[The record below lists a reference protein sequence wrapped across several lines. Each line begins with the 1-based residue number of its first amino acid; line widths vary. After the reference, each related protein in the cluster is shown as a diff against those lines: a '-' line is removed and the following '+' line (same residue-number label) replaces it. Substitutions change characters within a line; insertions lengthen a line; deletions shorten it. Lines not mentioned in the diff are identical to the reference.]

1 MDLPLEYS
9 PSTRTAQSNKL
20 AVFSSIENRSDI
32 LEARKLATSDEM
44 SSDYK
49 SQNIQSYN
57 NMETK
62 RYAAPQNLKDS
73 FYAIHHIQKSIK
85 ENNERILQ
93 QLENTAPTSENVEPT
108 PTEESTSASKPL
120 GAKTTTTVRGR
131 KRIAPEQIH
140 KYTPPSAIAAAA
152 SIHHQMSSSPPHTN
166 SQQQQQ
172 TESVKR
178 KKSRQQN
185 PKSQRKS
192 TTAATSMSSS
202 TTAAAAEL
210 PSLYQTCVGLWP
222 EQHSLGDYSHD
233 NIKSL
238 SNLLK
243 VRLCQAKFKMLG
255 SLDGDNE
262 LFSFLAE
269 ECASPRPRS
278 PHTIKFSGK
287 QSKSSLS
294 LVGNGKNL
302 FSRHQNNHYRYD
314 ASSTQQQASY
324 STGKDD
330 PYSKQAHTPK
340 DNTHANAT
348 TTSTTTTTASPQR
361 TPLNTNKTKERKKKT
376 PRTNAAKTTTKKNTT
391 PKRKSA
397 AADVTPIVQSDGS
410 SVYLCI
416 PCEKK
421 YKNRNGLAYHLERCK
436 YTLKQGGESNGNGS
450 SNNSGKEEAEEQ
462 SSSSS
467 QNGDNV
473 IHCVCSQNTDEHGT
487 MVQCDKCRI
496 WLHSECVGLTEENAD
511 DVVFHCQ
518 TCKESSTHTTT
529 TTATTTATT
538 STTAIQHGTSPN
550 DLLQSLLD
558 AQQSPSDRED
568 ILSQNIHDIF
578 SQTTGNDDLQSDDD
592 FPAIEDDETNS
603 EMNHDIPSSTQLHV
617 WDDFSFADQLDSSSN
632 KLPGN
637 NSKTNEP
644 WSSMLDED
652 EPFSSYDNDIPSSSW
667 TMNDINIFSQPP
679 SLLFS
684 EATLSSALEDDIN
697 SVPLIEDL
705 SSDLQ
710 QPLVAAATTEATPL
724 NESTPNCTTPSRC
737 EVTTPSVVST
747 NTPVHTADGLWFQ
760 FANFDDD
767 YHCET

>member
-1 MDLPLEYS
+1 
-9 PSTRTAQSNKL
+9 
-20 AVFSSIENRSDI
+20 
-32 LEARKLATSDEM
+32 M
-44 SSDYK
+44 SSDNK
-49 SQNIQSYN
+49 SQNIRTY

-73 FYAIHHIQKSIK
+73 FYAIHHIQKTIK

-93 QLENTAPTSENVEPT
+93 QSENTAPTLENVERT
-108 PTEESTSASKPL
+108 VDELRSK
-120 GAKTTTTVRGR
+120 KSVTTTTTTTVRGR
-131 KRIAPEQIH
+131 KRIAPELIH
-140 KYTPPSAIAAAA
+140 KLAPAAD
-152 SIHHQMSSSPPHTN
+152 SPPPPHN
-166 SQQQQQ
+166 LQN
-172 TESVKR
+172 ESVKR

-185 PKSQRKS
+185 TKAQRKS
-192 TTAATSMSSS
+192 NTTAIAVS
-202 TTAAAAEL
+202 AAEL

-222 EQHSLGDYSHD
+222 EQQSLGDYSHD

-255 SLDGDNE
+255 TLEQDNE

-269 ECASPRPRS
+269 ECASPKPRS
-278 PHTIKFSGK
+278 PHSIKFSGK
-287 QSKSSLS
+287 QSKFSLS
-294 LVGNGKNL
+294 IVGNGKNL
-302 FSRHQNNHYRYD
+302 FSRHQNRQYHYD
-314 ASSTQQQASY
+314 TSLTAKT
-324 STGKDD
+324 TTTTPMKDD
-330 PYSKQAHTPK
+330 TYLKQAHTPK
-340 DNTHANAT
+340 DNMAC
-348 TTSTTTTTASPQR
+348 SPQR
-361 TPLNTNKTKERKKKT
+361 TPLTTKSKERKKKT
-376 PRTNAAKTTTKKNTT
+376 PRNNATKTTTKKSST

-436 YTLKQGGESNGNGS
+436 YTAKQE
-450 SNNSGKEEAEEQ
+450 EEQ
-462 SSSSS
+462 TS

-473 IHCVCSQNTDEHGT
+473 INCVCSQNTDEHGT
-487 MVQCDKCRI
+487 MVQCDKCRV
-496 WLHSECVGLTEENAD
+496 WLHSECVGLTD
-511 DVVFHCQ
+511 DNSDEVYHCN
-518 TCKESSTHTTT
+518 TCKESNNNYTTKSG
-529 TTATTTATT
+529 T
-538 STTAIQHGTSPN
+538 STSPN

-558 AQQSPSDRED
+558 AQQSQSDRED

-578 SQTTGNDDLQSDDD
+578 SQTTGNDDTQSDDD
-592 FPAIEDDETNS
+592 FPVEEDEANS
-603 EMNHDIPSSTQLHV
+603 EMNHEIPSSTQLHV
-617 WDDFSFADQLDSSSN
+617 WDDFSFAEQLDSSNNNN
-632 KLPGN
+632 K
-637 NSKTNEP
+637 SNEP
-644 WSSMLDED
+644 WSMLDED

-697 SVPLIEDL
+697 SVPLIGDL
-705 SSDLQ
+705 STDPQ
-710 QPLVAAATTEATPL
+710 QVTEATPL